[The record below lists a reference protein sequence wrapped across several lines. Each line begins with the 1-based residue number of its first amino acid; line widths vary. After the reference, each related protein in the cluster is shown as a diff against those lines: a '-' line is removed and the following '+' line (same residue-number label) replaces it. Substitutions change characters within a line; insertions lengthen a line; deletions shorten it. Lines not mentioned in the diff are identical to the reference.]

1 MYSYWE
7 ELQQPVY
14 DPAAGRFVVGPGR
27 GCLQVSTPAGLWWVQ
42 EGAVCGCL
50 HRLFPAS
57 PISRYLVLSF
67 LATRL
72 SLNNTQHT
80 DPCQKPSKSHQ
91 TSEAQTASVT
101 FSKKYIH
108 HITDG
113 VIILSIMILTSDFRL
128 SCIWFLQDLLR
139 LWNVKPRTGKTTTF
153 RRYSS
158 ANKPKVQEF
167 SFLDMLWARSG
178 LWLWDPTWD
187 VMWFK
192 PTNKY
197 SGSRK
202 PLYANANTEQ
212 SFKTFHRQFL

>member
-1 MYSYWE
+1 MRRASAASVWPCSGQVCGGSRKG
-7 ELQQPVY
+7 LSAGVY
-14 DPAAGRFVVGPGR
+14 TGRFVVGPGR
-27 GCLQVSTPAGLWWVQ
+27 GLSAGVYTGSSLPALSPAISSYLSWQPGFPSTTHNTLTHVRNLQNLTKPLKHRQ
-42 EGAVCGCL
+42 HQL
-50 HRLFPAS
+50 H
-57 PISRYLVLSF
+57 F
-67 LATRL
+67 LKNIFIIL
-72 SLNNTQHT
+72 
-80 DPCQKPSKSHQ
+80 Q
-91 TSEAQTASVT
+91 T
-101 FSKKYIH
+101 
-108 HITDG
+108 G